1 MAAGTDV
8 NTKSDTDWTPL
19 HNAAGEGNKEIVE
32 RLIDKGADVNP
43 KTNDGYTPL
52 DWVDGTLHNDTA
64 DVLRKH
70 GGKTGK
76 ELKAEGK

>member
-8 NTKSDTDWTPL
+8 NTKSDTHWTPL

-32 RLIDKGADVNP
+32 RLIDKGADVNA

-70 GGKTGK
+70 GGKMGK